1 MIKSVAVATI
11 VAFCCVSCSSS
22 TIIKSVPA
30 KAKVYVNDEYKG
42 ETPYTLSTR
51 SIIGSSTKIKLAKRG
66 FADYNTEIKRDEK
79 ANIPAIV
86 GGIFCLPFFL
96 WATDYDPEHTYKL
109 KRK

>member
-1 MIKSVAVATI
+1 MKHSLIALLI
-11 VAFCCVSCSSS
+11 VSMLFMSCSTS

-42 ETPYTLSTR
+42 ETPYALSTR
-51 SIIGSSTKIKLAKRG
+51 SIIGSSTKIKLTKRG
-66 FADYNTEIKRDEK
+66 FADYNAEIKRDEK

-96 WATDYDPEHTYKL
+96 WATDYEPEHTYKL